1 MYQYY
6 NNNPLGRNVSDCV
19 VRAIALA
26 TQHSWDDTYIY
37 LSNYARNEGITFSE
51 VEFIN
56 EYLSQHYER
65 YCQKGEKVI
74 TVGDFS
80 DLKLPGRWLVTMN
93 NHITCVIDGVIYDTF
108 DPSNRYLWCC
118 YKVK

>member
-1 MYQYY
+1 MAYGYNANHAMPAQYHKIKQF
-6 NNNPLGRNVSDCV
+6 N
-19 VRAIALA
+19 
-26 TQHSWDDTYIY
+26 
-37 LSNYARNEGITFSE
+37 
-51 VEFIN
+51 
-56 EYLSQHYER
+56 ER

-80 DLKLPGRWLVTMN
+80 ALKLPGRWLVTMN
-93 NHITCVIDGVIYDTF
+93 NHITCIIDGVIYDTF